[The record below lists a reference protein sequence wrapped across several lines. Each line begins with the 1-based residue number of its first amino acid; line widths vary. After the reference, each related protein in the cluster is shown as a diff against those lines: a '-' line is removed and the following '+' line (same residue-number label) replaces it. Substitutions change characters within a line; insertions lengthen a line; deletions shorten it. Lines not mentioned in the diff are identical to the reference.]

1 MKHSPKYDGK
11 NPIPDANRAHKNNV
25 APALDDMPTP
35 AETTRAAAQ
44 AAVAITRVDA
54 KCAADG
60 APDTDPNVNVKHATM
75 DKADAVAK
83 PDPLAKVPSG
93 VQILADT
100 SKLAAGK
107 RAAS

>member
-1 MKHSPKYDGK
+1 MD
-11 NPIPDANRAHKNNV
+11 
-25 APALDDMPTP
+25 T
-35 AETTRAAAQ
+35 
-44 AAVAITRVDA
+44 
-54 KCAADG
+54 AD
-60 APDTDPNVNVKHATM
+60 VI
-75 DKADAVAK
+75 AK